1 MVFTDYLSSLSVDA
15 FNEKNNG
22 TDIRVFAFV
31 VGTTNEVKE
40 IEEFTCKN
48 RGEEMFYLLDVFLSL
63 SSYTDSVAT
72 ASSLDVV
79 SLVVVHM

>member
-1 MVFTDYLSSLSVDA
+1 MLFTDDHSSLPIDA

-31 VGTTNEVKE
+31 VGTTTEVNE

-48 RGEEMFYLLDVFLSL
+48 RGEGMFLPPWP
-63 SSYTDSVAT
+63 
-72 ASSLDVV
+72 V
-79 SLVVVHM
+79 SMFK